1 MKSLAGTRQALAAD
15 ASNQIVPCRNIC
27 ISEKRREDGVLQKY
41 EHGGNVYEKCPTGEA
56 WLDFSANINPLGL
69 SPRVKEAVLSHID
82 GIVNYPDPEARALK
96 AAIASFYDV
105 PQENIVLGN
114 GAAELFYCFFYIVR
128 PRRLLLP
135 VPSFS
140 EYERAARAAGV
151 KVVYLPLLKKHG
163 FSLDLEAAIQQ
174 LSEEDVIL
182 LCSPNNPTGR
192 LWERRDLHVL
202 LEKAEERGA
211 HVMMDESFLD
221 FREDGERY
229 TSRHLTK
236 EYPHLFVVQSM
247 TKFFALPGLRLGFGI
262 VEPNLC
268 RRLENGKDV
277 WNVNLLA
284 QAAGVAALSDTAYQE
299 AARSFV
305 CSEKKFLAAE
315 LAKLPRV
322 EVFAPSV
329 NFILFHLQ
337 QGKGF
342 LRQLLM
348 ALRERGILLRDCS
361 NYSGLDG
368 AYLRAAVRS
377 RADNERLLEALHEV
391 WKE

>member
-151 KVVYLPLLKKHG
+151 KVVCLPLLKKHG

-262 VEPNLC
+262 AEPNLC

>member
-1 MKSLAGTRQALAAD
+1 MKNYTRKRPL
-15 ASNQIVPCRNIC
+15 CGYCTRFLH
-27 ISEKRREDGVLQKY
+27 ERREDEVLQKY
-41 EHGGNVYEKCPTGEA
+41 EHGGNVYEKCPTGGA

-69 SPRVKEAVLSHID
+69 SPRVREAIFSHVE

-96 AAIASFYDV
+96 TAIASFYDV
-105 PQENIVLGN
+105 PQKKIVLGN
-114 GAAELFYCFFYIVR
+114 GAAELFYSFFYIVR
-128 PRRLLLP
+128 PKRLLLP

-151 KVVYLPLLKKHG
+151 KVIYLPLLKKHG
-163 FSLDLEAAIQQ
+163 FSLDLEAAVQQ
-174 LSEEDVIL
+174 FSKEDVIL

-192 LWERRDLHVL
+192 LWERKELCVL
-202 LEKAEERGA
+202 LEKAEERGTY
-211 HVMMDESFLD
+211 VVMDESFLD
-221 FREDGERY
+221 FREDGEGY
-229 TSRHLTK
+229 TSRHLTN

-262 VEPNLC
+262 AEPNLC
-268 RRLENGKDV
+268 RQLESGKDV
-277 WNVNLLA
+277 WNVNFLA
-284 QAAGVAALSDTAYQE
+284 QAAGVAALSDTVYHE

-305 CSEKKFLAAE
+305 RREKKFLAAE
-315 LAKLPRV
+315 LAKLPGI

-337 QGKGF
+337 RGKEF
-342 LRQLLM
+342 LQQLIM

-377 RADNERLLEALHEV
+377 RSDNERLLEVMHEV

>member
-1 MKSLAGTRQALAAD
+1 MRSLH
-15 ASNQIVPCRNIC
+15 
-27 ISEKRREDGVLQKY
+27 ERREDEVLQKY
-41 EHGGNVYEKCPTGEA
+41 EHGGNVYEKCPTGGA

-262 VEPNLC
+262 AEPNLC

-377 RADNERLLEALHEV
+377 RADNERLLEAMHEV

>member
-135 VPSFS
+135 VPSFG

-262 VEPNLC
+262 AEPNLC

>member
-163 FSLDLEAAIQQ
+163 FSLDLEAAIRQ

-221 FREDGERY
+221 FRKDGERY

-262 VEPNLC
+262 AEPNLC

>member
-1 MKSLAGTRQALAAD
+1 MRSLH
-15 ASNQIVPCRNIC
+15 
-27 ISEKRREDGVLQKY
+27 ERREDEVLQKY
-41 EHGGNVYEKCPTGEA
+41 EHGGNVYEKCPTGGA

-69 SPRVKEAVLSHID
+69 SPRVKEAILSHID

-229 TSRHLTK
+229 TLRHLTK

-262 VEPNLC
+262 AEPNLC

-284 QAAGVAALSDTAYQE
+284 QAAGVAALSDTVYHE

-305 CSEKKFLAAE
+305 RREKKFLAAE
-315 LAKLPRV
+315 LAKLPGI

-337 QGKGF
+337 QGKEF
-342 LRQLLM
+342 LQQLIM

-377 RADNERLLEALHEV
+377 RADNERLLEVMYEV